1 MTMNQARKEYIRA
14 VLGQRD
20 PVLDQILRHA
30 LLEKHL
36 QPIQIDDNAGRILQ
50 MLTLIHKPRF
60 VIEIG
65 SLFGYST
72 VHIARG
78 LPPASRIVSLEID
91 AEAAEIARHSLV
103 LAGVSD
109 KVDIIHGDALD
120 YVATLDDNFVDMVFI
135 DGAKK
140 SYPNF
145 LKGIVRKIRSGGLV
159 IADDAF
165 ADGLFKEDSDQVDND
180 AQLRGIHTYNKA
192 MGKASTFFS
201 TFIAT
206 ETGFMVSVKK

>member
-1 MTMNQARKEYIRA
+1 MTLTQARKEYMRA
-14 VLGQRD
+14 VLGRRD

-50 MLTLIHKPRF
+50 MLTLIHKPRL

-78 LPPASRIVSLEID
+78 LPSAGRIVSLEID

-109 KVDIIHGDALD
+109 KADIIHGNALD
-120 YVATLDDNFVDMVFI
+120 YVATLDDSVVDMVFI

-140 SYPNF
+140 SYPDY

-159 IADDAF
+159 VADDAF
-165 ADGLFKEDSDQVDND
+165 ADGLFTEGSDHDDND
-180 AQLRGIHTYNKA
+180 AQLHGIHTYNKA
-192 MGKASTFFS
+192 MGKSSAFFS
-201 TFIAT
+201 TFVST
-206 ETGFMVSVKK
+206 ETGLMVSVKK